1 MNIPQVLAYLLVA
14 VFFASAFLLILSGP
28 IVDWMY
34 AREKRKKAA
43 QPAAAASPASGRLH
57 RRPDHPQPH
66 PSN

>member
-43 QPAAAASPASGRLH
+43 AESSGHPAASPTGAASPA
-57 RRPDHPQPH
+57 
-66 PSN
+66 